1 MFNPDTASA
10 PFFLANFFCV
20 LIYRYILPKQL
31 SSVFGDFSQ
40 FFHKNHKAPK
50 GSALLSVNFR
60 NETTYDLDETPPELL
75 ADH

>member
-1 MFNPDTASA
+1 MFNPDAASA

-20 LIYRYILPKQL
+20 LIYRHILPQRRGG
-31 SSVFGDFSQ
+31 VFGDFSQ
-40 FFHKNHKAPK
+40 FFHKNHKAHKEP
-50 GSALLSVNFR
+50 ALLSVNFR